1 MSVSVTADGE
11 AIPINM
17 VRPAARRVD
26 LADAKPDWRSVR
38 LELRIGGGMGAPA
51 GLDLAKCRALALLTA
66 PQTATRIPV
75 RLEPGED
82 GAWLGSLSVERQEVF
97 GVATL
102 KALITTRSEQSRAR
116 IVGESRSLGHSRLTK
131 SKVQEGLPAVP
142 RCQFCGPVSPV
153 LTMAIRWN

>member
-51 GLDLAKCRALALLTA
+51 GLDLAKCRAHALLTA

-116 IVGESRSLGHSRLTK
+116 IVGESESWSLALDK
-131 SKVQEGLPAVP
+131 SKVREGLPAVP